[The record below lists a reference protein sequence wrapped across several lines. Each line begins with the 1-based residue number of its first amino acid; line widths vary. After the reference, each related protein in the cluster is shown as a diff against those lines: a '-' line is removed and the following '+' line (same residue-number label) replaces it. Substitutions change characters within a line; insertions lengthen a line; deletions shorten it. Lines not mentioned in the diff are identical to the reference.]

1 MSDVNDRRDF
11 LKKGWMAGV
20 SLIGVAGAW
29 TTWDVLQ
36 PVESAGF
43 GGEVRTIADTS
54 VPDEGVVAV
63 PAARAYLTKIDDEIV
78 AVSETCPHLGCRV
91 PWCET
96 SGQFECP
103 CHGSTFNRKGE
114 AREGPSPRA
123 MRRYP
128 VEVVE
133 GLVIVNTGEP
143 IEGIPIGEPE
153 TIDEPVRGPSCE
165 EGSHGA

>member
-1 MSDVNDRRDF
+1 MSELHERREF
-11 LKKGWMAGV
+11 LKIGWMAGAG
-20 SLIGVAGAW
+20 LIGVAGAW

-36 PVESAGF
+36 PVDSAGF
-43 GGEVRTIADTS
+43 GGEVRTIPEDS
-54 VPDEGVVAV
+54 VPEEGVLAV
-63 PAARAYLTKIDDEIV
+63 PAARSYLTKIGGEVV

-91 PWCET
+91 PWCDS

-123 MRRYP
+123 MSLYP
-128 VEVVE
+128 VEIVD

-143 IEGIPIGEPE
+143 IEGAPIGEPE
-153 TIDEPVRGPSCE
+153 TIDEPKRGPSCE
-165 EGSHGA
+165 EGGHGA

>member
-1 MSDVNDRRDF
+1 MSELNDRRDF
-11 LKKGWMAGV
+11 LKKGWLAGAG
-20 SLIGVAGAW
+20 LIGVAGAW

-36 PVESAGF
+36 PVDSAGF
-43 GGEVRTIADTS
+43 GGEVRTIPEDS
-54 VPDEGVVAV
+54 VPDEGVIAV
-63 PAARAYLTKIDDEIV
+63 PAARAYLTRIDGEIV

-91 PWCET
+91 PWCDT

-128 VEVVE
+128 AEVVD

-143 IEGIPIGEPE
+143 IEGVPIGEPE
-153 TIDEPVRGPSCE
+153 TIDEPTRGPSCE
-165 EGSHGA
+165 EGGH